1 MNDRINHDRVNGK
14 IEWDTEEIKKLPDK
28 EFCLVCSI
36 IILLNASYIV
46 PLIYLINNEG
56 LEGSMS

>member
-1 MNDRINHDRVNGK
+1 MNDRINHQGR

-28 EFCLVCSI
+28 ECCLVCSI
-36 IILLNASYIV
+36 IILLNASYIA

-56 LEGSMS
+56 FDGSIS